1 METIMTP
8 IRFIFWGIVLILTI
22 IISAIYLIGGLAICY
37 ISMPV
42 AWLYDQIV
50 KLLHKLTIL

>member
-22 IISAIYLIGGLAICY
+22 IISAIYFIGGLAICY
-37 ISMPV
+37 IAMPV
-42 AWLYDQIV
+42 VWIYDKFI

>member
-22 IISAIYLIGGLAICY
+22 IISAIYFIGGLVICY
-37 ISMPV
+37 IAMPV
-42 AWLYDQIV
+42 VWIYDKFI